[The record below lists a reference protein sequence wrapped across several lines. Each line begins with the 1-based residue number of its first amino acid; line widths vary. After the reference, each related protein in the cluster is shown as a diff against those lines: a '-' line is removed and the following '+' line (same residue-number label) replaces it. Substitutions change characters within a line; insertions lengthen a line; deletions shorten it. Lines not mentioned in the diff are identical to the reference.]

1 MSSIMKLDGWN
12 WEDATYLKDDGIHLY
27 WPEKHDFKY
36 HGHSHVFTSSDETE
50 HVEENDEIQES
61 IKELDDLFR
70 KSVNYSKLNQLEQ
83 DLRLQ
88 SLVELTK
95 GEKKLYIHVN
105 GVNGIKE
112 SVYFAKKHNIN
123 DIVLVGASE
132 SWRITDFILEHNI
145 PIILG
150 RIHSLPNFQRTILTN
165 HLKLQ
170 RFWQMQA
177 YYFALTIQVICQEW
191 VQKFAIF
198 SWNCRCLWIG

>member
-1 MSSIMKLDGWN
+1 M
-12 WEDATYLKDDGIHLY
+12 
-27 WPEKHDFKY
+27 
-36 HGHSHVFTSSDETE
+36 
-50 HVEENDEIQES
+50 
-61 IKELDDLFR
+61 
-70 KSVNYSKLNQLEQ
+70 LEQ

-88 SLVELTK
+88 SLIELTK

-150 RIHSLPNFQRTILTN
+150 RIHSLPNFRDDIDQPFKTP
-165 HLKLQ
+165 

-177 YYFALTIQVICQEW
+177 YFALTTQELLICQEW
-191 VQKFAIF
+191 VHEIYHF
-198 SWNCRCLWIG
+198 